1 MLSVVADG
9 VWKRLGGRWV
19 LRGVSFEARSG
30 AVTVVLGPNG
40 AGKTTLLRSLS
51 GIYRV
56 ERGRVLLGGLEPR
69 RAVSRG
75 LVAFAPD
82 ELGLY
87 PRLTGREH
95 LELVSRLYGRVWSG
109 VEEAVEKLGLTDA
122 LDRKVDEYSRGMRR
136 KLAMLMALAS
146 GAPILL
152 LDEPLSGLD
161 IVSVYNAVDI
171 LKSLAHGE
179 ERTVIVTTHEVWI
192 ADKLADSLV
201 ILEEGRVAAWGDRDE
216 LMKRYEAGS
225 IEELLFKIV
234 RAYRETR

>member
-171 LKSLAHGE
+171 LKSLAHSE
-179 ERTVIVTTHEVWI
+179 EKTVIVTTHEVWI

-201 ILEEGRVAAWGDRDE
+201 ILEEGRVTAWGDRDE